1 MRIRMVP
8 IATLVLT
15 LAALASCAPKPI
27 AIGFIGPLT
36 GSSAP
41 IGLGVRNGFLMAFGA
56 GPGAA
61 PGRIPPYTLIVKDDH
76 NDPDACLSALVEL
89 KAAGCSVVILGTTS
103 QAATKALPWAQRHA
117 MLIISPTISTPNP
130 AGENSLFIRINVGSD
145 HYGKA
150 LADMALRR
158 FGKKRVAIA
167 GDLVNSDYV
176 KSVVDSF
183 SVAYT
188 SSGGT
193 VSFTSLFNSRTDKP
207 ADGIVQALRD
217 NRSDGLLIV
226 AASTEVVLIA
236 KELDRAGAS
245 TQVFLPPW
253 PLTLDLLHNGG
264 KSVEGAVAVSIA
276 DLEFR
281 SSAGMR
287 FVKNYVEEYGEQPSF
302 TAMFGYEAAMILRA
316 TLATGI
322 RPLPRLIRDRILS
335 IQVFDGLQGAIR
347 FDAEGNAERDLFRYV
362 IEHGAY
368 KSID

>member
-1 MRIRMVP
+1 
-8 IATLVLT
+8 
-15 LAALASCAPKPI
+15 
-27 AIGFIGPLT
+27 
-36 GSSAP
+36 
-41 IGLGVRNGFLMAFGA
+41 
-56 GPGAA
+56 
-61 PGRIPPYTLIVKDDH
+61 
-76 NDPDACLSALVEL
+76 
-89 KAAGCSVVILGTTS
+89 
-103 QAATKALPWAQRHA
+103 

-130 AGENSLFIRINVGSD
+130 AGDNTLFVRINMGSD

-167 GDLVNSDYV
+167 GDLINSDYV

-183 SVAYT
+183 SATYT

-193 VSFTSLFNSRTDKP
+193 VSFTRLFNSRTDKP

-226 AASTEVVLIA
+226 AASMEVVLIA

-245 TQVFLPPW
+245 TRIFLPPW

-264 KSVEGAVAVSIA
+264 KAVEGAVAVSIA
-276 DLEFR
+276 DLESR
-281 SSAGMR
+281 SSVGKR
-287 FVKNYVEEYGEQPSF
+287 FVQDYMAEYGESPSF
-302 TAMFGYEAAMILRA
+302 TAMFGYEAAMMLRT

-322 RPLPRLIRDRILS
+322 RPLPRLIRDKILS
-335 IQVFDGLQGAIR
+335 IRVFDGLQGAIR